1 MDHQIRPR
9 MDLFHSEAQ
18 PMVILRLTAVNQALY
33 WNQKRRTYVFVI
45 ILGTGQA
52 HYHSAGVSTSIK
64 LYILELNVD
73 TILLCLENI
82 M

>member
-1 MDHQIRPR
+1 MDHQISPR

-18 PMVILRLTAVNQALY
+18 PMVILRLTAVNQALC
-33 WNQKRRTYVFVI
+33 WNQKRRTYVSVI

-52 HYHSAGVSTSIK
+52 HYHSAGVSIK
-64 LYILELNVD
+64 LYILEVNVD